1 MEKYGDP
8 IVRPLL
14 TLATMVLCALLFP
27 GCADL
32 KVAEMQTQ
40 RQEFAFFVERE
51 LQRCKNA
58 SYVAVLPPAQ
68 PADMEAERREL
79 DRMIQSGDWQMLTP
93 PEPTPPAAVPQP
105 SEQTM
110 EIGLSLLM
118 AQNQS
123 YHNFPESTFGVC
135 LTSR

>member
-32 KVAEMQTQ
+32 KVAEMQAQ

-58 SYVAVLPPAQ
+58 SYVAVLPPAH

-79 DRMIQSGDWQMLTP
+79 DRMILSGDWQTLTP
-93 PEPTPPAAVPQP
+93 LEPFPQAEGPQP
-105 SEQTM
+105 SEHAA

-118 AQNQS
+118 AQNPS
-123 YHNFPESTFGVC
+123 YHNFPESTFGVR